1 MTESRNDAPV
11 DIALIGG
18 GVMSATLAILLT
30 ELEPTA
36 RIHLFERLPDP
47 AQESSN
53 AWRNAGT
60 GHAALCELNYT
71 PQRPDGSIEIN
82 KAVAVN
88 EQFQVSRELW
98 NHLES
103 VGALPESSAYLSPVP
118 HMTFVSGPD
127 GVGYLR
133 RRHEAL
139 SAHPNFS
146 SMAYTEDPEVIREW
160 APLLVEGRNTSEPI
174 AATRVEDGTDVDFGS
189 LTRHLL
195 AAAQARGVVL
205 HTSSQVS
212 SLRRHPRGG
221 WRIRLRDG
229 SWSPFGEKRDV
240 HAKFVFVGA
249 GGGALRLLQTT
260 GIPEIKG
267 YAGFPISGQFLR
279 TFDPELV
286 AQHQAKVYGR
296 ADVGAP
302 PMSVPHLDTR
312 VVDGRTAL
320 LFGPFAGFSV
330 KFLAFGSPFDAL
342 KTIRPGNILPLLAVG
357 RDNLDLVRYLVK
369 ELAASPSAKLRTLR
383 VFFPGAKRQGW
394 SMITAG
400 QRVQVI
406 KPDAKKTGT
415 LEFGTEV
422 ISSADGTVA
431 GLLGASPGAST
442 AAFAMSSVIERCF
455 GTQHPEWVARLH
467 EIMPSL
473 ARAGG
478 AAPESAQDSALD
490 DAVEVSEG
498 PDSPTAA

>member
-1 MTESRNDAPV
+1 MPS
-11 DIALIGG
+11 
-18 GVMSATLAILLT
+18 
-30 ELEPTA
+30 LEP
-36 RIHLFERLPDP
+36 I
-47 AQESSN
+47 
-53 AWRNAGT
+53 
-60 GHAALCELNYT
+60 
-71 PQRPDGSIEIN
+71 
-82 KAVAVN
+82 
-88 EQFQVSRELW
+88 
-98 NHLES
+98 S
-103 VGALPESSAYLSPVP
+103 V
-118 HMTFVSGPD
+118 
-127 GVGYLR
+127 
-133 RRHEAL
+133 
-139 SAHPNFS
+139 
-146 SMAYTEDPEVIREW
+146 I
-160 APLLVEGRNTSEPI
+160 TS
-174 AATRVEDGTDVDFGS
+174 
-189 LTRHLL
+189 
-195 AAAQARGVVL
+195 
-205 HTSSQVS
+205 
-212 SLRRHPRGG
+212 
-221 WRIRLRDG
+221 
-229 SWSPFGEKRDV
+229 
-240 HAKFVFVGA
+240 
-249 GGGALRLLQTT
+249 
-260 GIPEIKG
+260 
-267 YAGFPISGQFLR
+267 
-279 TFDPELV
+279 
-286 AQHQAKVYGR
+286 
-296 ADVGAP
+296 
-302 PMSVPHLDTR
+302 
-312 VVDGRTAL
+312 
-320 LFGPFAGFSV
+320 FAGFSV

-383 VFFPGAKRQGW
+383 AFFPGAKRQGW